1 MKWWVEREQNMGL
14 VLSIL
19 VFFFFF
25 SRNQAVETERSS
37 IVWNMHINFL

>member
-1 MKWWVEREQNMGL
+1 MKWWVEREQNLGL

-25 SRNQAVETERSS
+25 SSRNQAVETERSS
-37 IVWNMHINFL
+37 IVWNMHIKF